1 MSDYH
6 LHLHPHHPTP
16 WSPPMGEYPP
26 GYIDRYVET
35 ALERGSTEIGFTEH
49 LYRCYESESIL
60 GKWWERDP
68 NPVLAAEIEQIVTTE
83 RNLSLERYVEV
94 VVAAKDRGLPVKLGL
109 EVDFQPGTEEGI
121 LELLT
126 PYPFDYL
133 IGSVHWVGAWWPD
146 RKRGMEEYDRIGDR
160 PAYEKYFAAETAL
173 AESGLVDVL
182 AHADFVKRAG
192 GRPYH
197 PPVDLYE
204 KVVLAAAASGTAVE
218 VSSAGLRQP
227 IQEIYPAPLFLEMF
241 NRAGVA
247 ITLASDAHRPEDTA
261 WELAEIV
268 AEARKAG
275 YTHHLRFDARKRIY
289 VPLPGV

>member
-16 WSPPMGEYPP
+16 WAPPMGEYPP
-26 GYIDRYVET
+26 GYLDRYVET
-35 ALERGSTEIGFTEH
+35 ALERGATEIGFTEH
-49 LYRCYESESIL
+49 LYRCIESEAVL
-60 GKWWERDP
+60 GQWWNDDP
-68 NPVLAAEIEQIVTTE
+68 DPVLATEIEEIVRTE
-83 RNLSLERYVEV
+83 RNLSLDKYVEV
-94 VVAAKDRGLPVKLGL
+94 VVDAKDRGLPVKLGL
-109 EVDFQPGTEEGI
+109 EVDFQPGTEEKI
-121 LELLT
+121 LALLE

-146 RKRGMEEYDRIGDR
+146 RKRGMEEYERLGDR

-204 KVVLAAAASGTAVE
+204 KVALAAAASGTAVE

-241 NRAGVA
+241 NRAGVG

-275 YTHHLRFDARKRIY
+275 YTHHLRFDARDRIY
-289 VPLPGV
+289 VPLP